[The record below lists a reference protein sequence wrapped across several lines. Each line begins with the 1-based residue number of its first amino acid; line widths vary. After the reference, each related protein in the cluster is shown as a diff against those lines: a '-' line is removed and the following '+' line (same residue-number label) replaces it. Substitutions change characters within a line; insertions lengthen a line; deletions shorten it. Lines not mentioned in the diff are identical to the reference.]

1 MLILWAE
8 FWIFKDSWNRISHLR
23 RLIQNNPIMRLSQKY
38 LENRYDIAEQ
48 KEPNPKLFVQEQ
60 RIEVRSN
67 VPQIQGSG
75 SELKWKGSET

>member
-8 FWIFKDSWNRISHLR
+8 FWISKENWDRISHLR

-48 KEPNPKLFVQEQ
+48 KEPNPKDRGEVKCATISRF
-60 RIEVRSN
+60 RI
-67 VPQIQGSG
+67 
-75 SELKWKGSET
+75 